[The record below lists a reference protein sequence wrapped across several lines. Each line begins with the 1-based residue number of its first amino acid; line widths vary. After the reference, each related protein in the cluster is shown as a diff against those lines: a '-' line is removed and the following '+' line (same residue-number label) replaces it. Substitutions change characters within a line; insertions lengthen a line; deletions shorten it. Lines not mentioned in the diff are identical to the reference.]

1 VARLEAASD
10 EVLEV
15 GPGLGILT
23 ERLVRAAKRVVAI
36 ELDPNL
42 AAALHADNLEVVV
55 ADVLHT
61 DIRALFEGDF
71 VVVANLPYHITSPAL
86 RHLLEAQPKRLVV
99 MTQLE
104 VAERIT
110 AVPGKMS
117 ALAVTIQAQATARL
131 VRRVPSSAY
140 YPRPKVDSAVLAL
153 EPHALVADVPAFTTF
168 VQAGFKQ
175 PRKQLANS
183 LADGLQVDKASAIAL
198 LEQAGIEPGRRPQE
212 LALDDWLRLFATPR

>member
-1 VARLEAASD
+1 EDARVAAAIVRAARLDRAVD

-61 DIRALFEGDF
+61 DIRTLFEGDF

-86 RHLLEAQPKRLVV
+86 RHLLEAQP
-99 MTQLE
+99 
-104 VAERIT
+104 
-110 AVPGKMS
+110 
-117 ALAVTIQAQATARL
+117 
-131 VRRVPSSAY
+131 
-140 YPRPKVDSAVLAL
+140 
-153 EPHALVADVPAFTTF
+153 
-168 VQAGFKQ
+168 
-175 PRKQLANS
+175 
-183 LADGLQVDKASAIAL
+183 
-198 LEQAGIEPGRRPQE
+198 
-212 LALDDWLRLFATPR
+212 